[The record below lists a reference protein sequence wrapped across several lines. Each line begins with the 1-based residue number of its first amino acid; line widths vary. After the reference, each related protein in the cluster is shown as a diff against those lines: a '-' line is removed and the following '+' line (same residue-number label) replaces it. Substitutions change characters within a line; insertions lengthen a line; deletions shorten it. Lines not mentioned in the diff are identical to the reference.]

1 VLEKLPTKVLRLS
14 EFKRLMSDT
23 PELRQAYSTLYA
35 GLRLNVS
42 FGSGKSI
49 LVTSSRPKEGKT
61 TIASCLAITA
71 SLSGQTALLI
81 DGDLRRP
88 WIGSAM
94 GIADGIGLG
103 EVLEG
108 EAAPAE
114 AIHSVEL
121 FDGTRATGTLS
132 VMSAGRKSPAFLP
145 AVNWPKAREIFRS
158 ISEQFGMVIL
168 DSPPVLAA
176 SDALLFAG
184 VVDAV
189 LLVVRAGNADR
200 SEVLRVKEQLEPIGT
215 PVIGA
220 VLNSFDPKKH
230 GHSHHPHG
238 GYYHDPGLEG

>member
-1 VLEKLPTKVLRLS
+1 MLEKLPTKVLRLS
-14 EFKRLMSDT
+14 ELKRLMSDR
-23 PELRQAYSTLYA
+23 PELRQAFSSLYA

-42 FGSGKSI
+42 FDSGKSI

-61 TIASCLAITA
+61 TVASCLAITA

-103 EVLEG
+103 EVLAG

-114 AIHSVEL
+114 AIHRVEL
-121 FDGTRATGTLS
+121 IDGALEAGTLS

-145 AVNWPKAREIFRS
+145 AVNWPKARQTFRS

-168 DSPPVLAA
+168 DSPPFLAA

-189 LLVVRAGNADR
+189 LLVVGAGNADR
-200 SEVLRVKEQLEPIGT
+200 GEVRRVKEQLEPIGT
-215 PVIGA
+215 PIIGA
-220 VLNSFDPKKH
+220 VLNSFDRKQH
-230 GHSHHPHG
+230 GQSHHPHG
-238 GYYHDPGLEG
+238 GYYNDPRLEG